1 MMKPGEKIRLQR
13 EDKKLDL
20 KETAQRTQLD
30 EKQLARI
37 EAGEV
42 SPSLGTLIKLARVF
56 GVRLGTFLDDQQ
68 ETGAVVTR
76 KGENGPTDNMN
87 AAGSQ
92 PRENLAFS
100 SLARQKS
107 DRHMDPFLVEVEP
120 GVEYDTGSSSHEGEE
135 FMYVLQGSVEVTYGK
150 EKYELKA
157 GDTIYYDSI
166 VDHKVKAINNEKA
179 LLLAVVYLP
188 V

>member
-1 MMKPGEKIRLQR
+1 MKPGEKIKLQR
-13 EDKKLDL
+13 EDKKLDI
-20 KETAQRTQLD
+20 KEVAQRTQLD
-30 EKQLARI
+30 EQQLSRI
-37 EAGEV
+37 EACEV
-42 SPSLGTLIKLARVF
+42 APALGTLIKLARVF
-56 GVRLGTFLDDQQ
+56 GVRLGTFLDDQE

-76 KGENGPTDNMN
+76 KGENGPADNMN

-107 DRHMDPFLVEVEP
+107 DRHMDPFLIEVEP
-120 GVEYDTGSSSHEGEE
+120 GDEFNSGSSSHEGEE
-135 FMYVLQGSVEVTYGK
+135 FLYVLKGTLEVAYGK
-150 EKYELKA
+150 EKYELKE

-166 VDHKVKAINNEKA
+166 VDHKVSATGTEKA
-179 LLLAVVYLP
+179 LVLAVVYLP

>member
-1 MMKPGEKIRLQR
+1 MKPGEKIRLQR
-13 EDKKLDL
+13 EEKKLDL
-20 KETAQRTQLD
+20 KETAQRTQLN
-30 EKQLARI
+30 ESQLARI

-42 SPSLGTLIKLARVF
+42 APSLGTLIKLARVF
-56 GVRLGTFLDDQQ
+56 GVRLGTFLDDQ
-68 ETGAVVTR
+68 EEKGAVVTR
-76 KGENGPTDNMN
+76 KGDNNPADKMN
-87 AAGSQ
+87 ASGSQ

-107 DRHMDPFLVEVEP
+107 DRHMDPFLIEVES
-120 GVEYDTGSSSHEGEE
+120 GDEHDTGSSSHEGEE

-150 EKYELKA
+150 EKYELNA

-179 LLLAVVYLP
+179 MLLAVVYLP